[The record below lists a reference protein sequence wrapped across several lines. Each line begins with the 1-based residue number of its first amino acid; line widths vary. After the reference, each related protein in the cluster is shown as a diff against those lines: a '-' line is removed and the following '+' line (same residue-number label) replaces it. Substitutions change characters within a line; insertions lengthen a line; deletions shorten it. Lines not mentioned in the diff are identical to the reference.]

1 MRLTSALDMLM
12 QQCDTQVLVMGKIS
26 QAAIVAGAAYRNED
40 TFKLQTGITKT
51 RLIKDKIHHDTKVHG
66 LQDTACCAIMPTTQ
80 KGLDHTERPS
90 DSVMVSHSS
99 RVVKKQLLL

>member
-1 MRLTSALDMLM
+1 MQSLTSATSHMRLTSALDMLM

-80 KGLDHTERPS
+80 KRSRPRAVHLRLDETVE
-90 DSVMVSHSS
+90 
-99 RVVKKQLLL
+99 